1 MACRWQGSK
10 PNKMKANIFPV
21 SVAIVLLCAGLC
33 SCQAI
38 GDIFK
43 AGVWTGVLLVVGIV
57 ALIIFIISKVAG
69 KK

>member
-1 MACRWQGSK
+1 MK
-10 PNKMKANIFPV
+10 NK
-21 SVAIVLLCAGLC
+21 SVLQALLVLLSACFA

-43 AGVWTGVLLVVGIV
+43 AGVWSGVLLVVAVI
-57 ALIIFIISKVAG
+57 ALIIFIIARVSG